1 MQWNVLNKLKKLKIW
16 KWNSTINEANKM
28 SSNLDHSKTADDS
41 KSLYEGS
48 MMDKPVRKQRQPVP
62 DTKDKLTLWVTL
74 MVSTTLCISVLA
86 MVFAFMLGLWAK
98 EVDNA
103 EIFKMISPAFSTLI
117 GGMIG
122 FLSGI
127 KLMQNEDSKKDTK

>member
-1 MQWNVLNKLKKLKIW
+1 
-16 KWNSTINEANKM
+16 
-28 SSNLDHSKTADDS
+28 
-41 KSLYEGS
+41 
-48 MMDKPVRKQRQPVP
+48 MDKPIRKPKQPVP
-62 DTKDKLTLWVTL
+62 DTKEKLTLYVTL
-74 MVSTTLCISVLA
+74 MVSTTLCVSVLA
-86 MVFAFMLGLWAK
+86 MVASFMLGLWAK

-127 KLMQNEDSKKDTK
+127 KLMQNEDSKKEK

>member
-1 MQWNVLNKLKKLKIW
+1 MTKKPI
-16 KWNSTINEANKM
+16 
-28 SSNLDHSKTADDS
+28 
-41 KSLYEGS
+41 
-48 MMDKPVRKQRQPVP
+48 RQPRKPQLEV
-62 DTKDKLTLWVTL
+62 KDKLTLWVTL
-74 MVSTTLCISVLA
+74 MVSATLCISVLA
-86 MVFAFMLGLWAK
+86 MVIAFMLGLWAK

-127 KLMQNEDSKKDTK
+127 KLMQNEDTKKDGKC

>member
-1 MQWNVLNKLKKLKIW
+1 
-16 KWNSTINEANKM
+16 
-28 SSNLDHSKTADDS
+28 
-41 KSLYEGS
+41 
-48 MMDKPVRKQRQPVP
+48 MDKPTRKPRPPVP
-62 DTKDKLTLWVTL
+62 DTKEKLTLYVTL

-86 MVFAFMLGLWAK
+86 MVTAFLLGLWAK

-127 KLMQNEDSKKDTK
+127 KLMQNEDNKKESK

>member
-1 MQWNVLNKLKKLKIW
+1 MTKKP
-16 KWNSTINEANKM
+16 EM
-28 SSNLDHSKTADDS
+28 
-41 KSLYEGS
+41 
-48 MMDKPVRKQRQPVP
+48 P
-62 DTKDKLTLWVTL
+62 DTKERLTLYVTL

-86 MVFAFMLGLWAK
+86 MVTAFLFGLWAK

-127 KLMQNEDSKKDTK
+127 KLMSNEDEKK

>member
-1 MQWNVLNKLKKLKIW
+1 MTRKPIPRPKKPLP
-16 KWNSTINEANKM
+16 NT
-28 SSNLDHSKTADDS
+28 
-41 KSLYEGS
+41 
-48 MMDKPVRKQRQPVP
+48 R
-62 DTKDKLTLWVTL
+62 DKLTLYVTL

-86 MVFAFMLGLWAK
+86 MVVSFMLGLWAK

-127 KLMQNEDSKKDTK
+127 KLMQNDDKSKTCKD

>member
-1 MQWNVLNKLKKLKIW
+1 M
-16 KWNSTINEANKM
+16 E
-28 SSNLDHSKTADDS
+28 
-41 KSLYEGS
+41 
-48 MMDKPVRKQRQPVP
+48 
-62 DTKDKLTLWVTL
+62 TKEKLTLWVTL
-74 MVSTTLCISVLA
+74 MVSFTLCISVLA
-86 MVFAFMLGLWAK
+86 MVTAFMLGLWAK

-127 KLMQNEDSKKDTK
+127 KLMQNEDTKKEPKC

>member
-1 MQWNVLNKLKKLKIW
+1 MTKKPI
-16 KWNSTINEANKM
+16 
-28 SSNLDHSKTADDS
+28 
-41 KSLYEGS
+41 
-48 MMDKPVRKQRQPVP
+48 RQPRKPQLQV
-62 DTKDKLTLWVTL
+62 KDKLTLWVTL
-74 MVSTTLCISVLA
+74 MVSATLCISVLA
-86 MVFAFMLGLWAK
+86 MVISFMLGLWAK

-127 KLMQNEDSKKDTK
+127 KLMQNEDSKKDGKC

>member
-1 MQWNVLNKLKKLKIW
+1 MTKKPIP
-16 KWNSTINEANKM
+16 
-28 SSNLDHSKTADDS
+28 
-41 KSLYEGS
+41 
-48 MMDKPVRKQRQPVP
+48 KPQME
-62 DTKDKLTLWVTL
+62 TKEKLTLWVTL
-74 MVSTTLCISVLA
+74 MVSTTLCLSVLA
-86 MVFAFMLGLWAK
+86 MVTAFMLGLWAK

-127 KLMQNEDSKKDTK
+127 KLMQNEDKPKEK

>member
-1 MQWNVLNKLKKLKIW
+1 MTKKPIPR
-16 KWNSTINEANKM
+16 T
-28 SSNLDHSKTADDS
+28 
-41 KSLYEGS
+41 
-48 MMDKPVRKQRQPVP
+48 PRKPVP
-62 DTKDKLTLWVTL
+62 DTKEKLTLYVTL

-86 MVFAFMLGLWAK
+86 MVISFILGLWAK

-127 KLMQNEDSKKDTK
+127 KLMQNEEKDKKC

>member
-1 MQWNVLNKLKKLKIW
+1 MTKKPPQ
-16 KWNSTINEANKM
+16 
-28 SSNLDHSKTADDS
+28 H
-41 KSLYEGS
+41 
-48 MMDKPVRKQRQPVP
+48 VP
-62 DTKDKLTLWVTL
+62 DTKEKLTLYVTL

-86 MVFAFMLGLWAK
+86 MVIAFMLGLWAK

-127 KLMQNEDSKKDTK
+127 KLMQNDDKKDSKC

>member
-1 MQWNVLNKLKKLKIW
+1 MTK
-16 KWNSTINEANKM
+16 
-28 SSNLDHSKTADDS
+28 
-41 KSLYEGS
+41 
-48 MMDKPVRKQRQPVP
+48 KPVPN
-62 DTKDKLTLWVTL
+62 TKEKLTLYVTL

-86 MVFAFMLGLWAK
+86 MVAAFLLGLWAK

-127 KLMQNEDSKKDTK
+127 KLMQNEDTKPKEPK

>member
-1 MQWNVLNKLKKLKIW
+1 MTKKPQEPI
-16 KWNSTINEANKM
+16 
-28 SSNLDHSKTADDS
+28 
-41 KSLYEGS
+41 
-48 MMDKPVRKQRQPVP
+48 R
-62 DTKDKLTLWVTL
+62 DTKEKLTLYVTL

-86 MVFAFMLGLWAK
+86 MVTAFLFGLWAK

-127 KLMQNEDSKKDTK
+127 KLMQNEDTKPKDK

>member
-1 MQWNVLNKLKKLKIW
+1 M
-16 KWNSTINEANKM
+16 TR
-28 SSNLDHSKTADDS
+28 
-41 KSLYEGS
+41 
-48 MMDKPVRKQRQPVP
+48 KPIPRPRKPQIEV
-62 DTKDKLTLWVTL
+62 KEKLTLYVTL

-86 MVFAFMLGLWAK
+86 MVVSFMLGLWAK

-127 KLMQNEDSKKDTK
+127 KLMQNEDKKDSKC

>member
-1 MQWNVLNKLKKLKIW
+1 ME
-16 KWNSTINEANKM
+16 STKE
-28 SSNLDHSKTADDS
+28 
-41 KSLYEGS
+41 
-48 MMDKPVRKQRQPVP
+48 R
-62 DTKDKLTLWVTL
+62 LTFWVTF
-74 MVSTTLCISVLA
+74 MVSTTLCISVLS
-86 MVFAFMLGLWAK
+86 MVIAFMLGLWAK

-127 KLMQNEDSKKDTK
+127 KLNQDDEKKPASQPPCQKDNNGAV

>member
-1 MQWNVLNKLKKLKIW
+1 
-16 KWNSTINEANKM
+16 
-28 SSNLDHSKTADDS
+28 
-41 KSLYEGS
+41 
-48 MMDKPVRKQRQPVP
+48 MDKPIRKPKAPVP
-62 DTKDKLTLWVTL
+62 DTKEKLTLYVTL

-86 MVFAFMLGLWAK
+86 MVAAFILGLWAK

-127 KLMQNEDSKKDTK
+127 KLMQNEDTKKESK

>member
-1 MQWNVLNKLKKLKIW
+1 MTKKP
-16 KWNSTINEANKM
+16 E
-28 SSNLDHSKTADDS
+28 
-41 KSLYEGS
+41 
-48 MMDKPVRKQRQPVP
+48 P
-62 DTKDKLTLWVTL
+62 DTKEKLTLYVTL
-74 MVSTTLCISVLA
+74 MVSTTLCISVLG
-86 MVFAFMLGLWAK
+86 MVVAFLLGLWAK

-127 KLMQNEDSKKDTK
+127 KLMQNEDTKPKDKP

>member
-1 MQWNVLNKLKKLKIW
+1 MTKKPIR
-16 KWNSTINEANKM
+16 TPR
-28 SSNLDHSKTADDS
+28 
-41 KSLYEGS
+41 
-48 MMDKPVRKQRQPVP
+48 KPSP
-62 DTKDKLTLWVTL
+62 DTRDKLTLYVTL

-86 MVFAFMLGLWAK
+86 MVISFMLGLWAK

-127 KLMQNEDSKKDTK
+127 KLMQNEDKKEHKC

>member
-1 MQWNVLNKLKKLKIW
+1 MTKKPIQ
-16 KWNSTINEANKM
+16 TPPQ
-28 SSNLDHSKTADDS
+28 
-41 KSLYEGS
+41 Y
-48 MMDKPVRKQRQPVP
+48 VP
-62 DTKDKLTLWVTL
+62 DTKEKLTLYVTL

-86 MVFAFMLGLWAK
+86 MVVAFMLGLWAK

-127 KLMQNEDSKKDTK
+127 KLMQNEDKPKEK

>member
-1 MQWNVLNKLKKLKIW
+1 M
-16 KWNSTINEANKM
+16 TE
-28 SSNLDHSKTADDS
+28 
-41 KSLYEGS
+41 
-48 MMDKPVRKQRQPVP
+48 KPQME
-62 DTKDKLTLWVTL
+62 TKEKLTLWVTL
-74 MVSTTLCISVLA
+74 MVSFTLCISVLA
-86 MVFAFMLGLWAK
+86 MVTAFLFGLWAK

-127 KLMQNEDSKKDTK
+127 KLMQNEDTKPKEK

>member
-1 MQWNVLNKLKKLKIW
+1 MTKKPQEPI
-16 KWNSTINEANKM
+16 
-28 SSNLDHSKTADDS
+28 
-41 KSLYEGS
+41 
-48 MMDKPVRKQRQPVP
+48 R
-62 DTKDKLTLWVTL
+62 DTKEKLTLYVTL

-86 MVFAFMLGLWAK
+86 MVTAFMLGLWAK

-127 KLMQNEDSKKDTK
+127 KLMQNEDKPKDKNT

>member
-1 MQWNVLNKLKKLKIW
+1 MTKKPIPR
-16 KWNSTINEANKM
+16 
-28 SSNLDHSKTADDS
+28 
-41 KSLYEGS
+41 
-48 MMDKPVRKQRQPVP
+48 PVRKPQME
-62 DTKDKLTLWVTL
+62 TKEKLTLWVTL

-86 MVFAFMLGLWAK
+86 MVTAFMLGLWAK

-127 KLMQNEDSKKDTK
+127 KLMQNEETKPKDKP

>member
-1 MQWNVLNKLKKLKIW
+1 MTKKPPQ
-16 KWNSTINEANKM
+16 
-28 SSNLDHSKTADDS
+28 H
-41 KSLYEGS
+41 
-48 MMDKPVRKQRQPVP
+48 VP
-62 DTKDKLTLWVTL
+62 DTKEKLTLYVTL
-74 MVSTTLCISVLA
+74 MVSTTLCLSVLA
-86 MVFAFMLGLWAK
+86 MVVAFMLGLWAK

-127 KLMQNEDSKKDTK
+127 KLMQNEDNKPKDK

>member
-1 MQWNVLNKLKKLKIW
+1 MTKKPI
-16 KWNSTINEANKM
+16 
-28 SSNLDHSKTADDS
+28 
-41 KSLYEGS
+41 
-48 MMDKPVRKQRQPVP
+48 RQPRKPQIEV
-62 DTKDKLTLWVTL
+62 KEKLTLWVTL

-86 MVFAFMLGLWAK
+86 MVISFMLGLWAK

-127 KLMQNEDSKKDTK
+127 KLMQNEDSKKDGKC

>member
-1 MQWNVLNKLKKLKIW
+1 MTKKPI
-16 KWNSTINEANKM
+16 
-28 SSNLDHSKTADDS
+28 
-41 KSLYEGS
+41 
-48 MMDKPVRKQRQPVP
+48 RQPRKPQIEV
-62 DTKDKLTLWVTL
+62 KDKLTLWVTL

-86 MVFAFMLGLWAK
+86 MVISFMLGLWAK

-127 KLMQNEDSKKDTK
+127 KLMQNEDKKDSKC

>member
-1 MQWNVLNKLKKLKIW
+1 MNKPI
-16 KWNSTINEANKM
+16 
-28 SSNLDHSKTADDS
+28 
-41 KSLYEGS
+41 
-48 MMDKPVRKQRQPVP
+48 RQPRKPQLEV
-62 DTKDKLTLWVTL
+62 KDKLTLWVTL
-74 MVSTTLCISVLA
+74 MVSATLCISVLA
-86 MVFAFMLGLWAK
+86 MVIAFMLGLWAK

-127 KLMQNEDSKKDTK
+127 KLMQNEEHKKDSKC

>member
-1 MQWNVLNKLKKLKIW
+1 MARLSPI
-16 KWNSTINEANKM
+16 E
-28 SSNLDHSKTADDS
+28 
-41 KSLYEGS
+41 
-48 MMDKPVRKQRQPVP
+48 
-62 DTKDKLTLWVTL
+62 DTKAKLTLYVTL
-74 MVSTTLCISVLA
+74 MVSTTLCIAVLA
-86 MVFAFMLGLWAK
+86 MVFSFILGLWAK

-127 KLMQNEDSKKDTK
+127 KLMQNEEDKPKRGPKC

>member
-1 MQWNVLNKLKKLKIW
+1 MN
-16 KWNSTINEANKM
+16 TP
-28 SSNLDHSKTADDS
+28 TR
-41 KSLYEGS
+41 
-48 MMDKPVRKQRQPVP
+48 KPRQPVP
-62 DTKDKLTLWVTL
+62 DTKEKLTLYVTL

-86 MVFAFMLGLWAK
+86 MVTAFMLGLWAK

-127 KLMQNEDSKKDTK
+127 KLMQNEDSKPKEPK

>member
-1 MQWNVLNKLKKLKIW
+1 
-16 KWNSTINEANKM
+16 
-28 SSNLDHSKTADDS
+28 
-41 KSLYEGS
+41 
-48 MMDKPVRKQRQPVP
+48 MDNPIRRPKQPIP
-62 DTKDKLTLWVTL
+62 DTKEKLTLYVTL

-86 MVFAFMLGLWAK
+86 MVVAFMLGLWAK

-127 KLMQNEDSKKDTK
+127 KLMQNEDSKKDGKC

>member
-1 MQWNVLNKLKKLKIW
+1 M
-16 KWNSTINEANKM
+16 TR
-28 SSNLDHSKTADDS
+28 
-41 KSLYEGS
+41 
-48 MMDKPVRKQRQPVP
+48 KPIPRPKRPQME
-62 DTKDKLTLWVTL
+62 TKEKLTLWVTL
-74 MVSTTLCISVLA
+74 MVSTTLCLSVLA
-86 MVFAFMLGLWAK
+86 MVTSFMLGLWAK

-127 KLMQNEDSKKDTK
+127 KLMQNEDKKDSKC

>member
-1 MQWNVLNKLKKLKIW
+1 MEN
-16 KWNSTINEANKM
+16 
-28 SSNLDHSKTADDS
+28 
-41 KSLYEGS
+41 
-48 MMDKPVRKQRQPVP
+48 
-62 DTKDKLTLWVTL
+62 TKERLTFWVTF

-86 MVFAFMLGLWAK
+86 MVISFMLGLWAK

-127 KLMQNEDSKKDTK
+127 KLNQDDDKKSTPSCKKD

>member
-1 MQWNVLNKLKKLKIW
+1 M
-16 KWNSTINEANKM
+16 
-28 SSNLDHSKTADDS
+28 TA
-41 KSLYEGS
+41 
-48 MMDKPVRKQRQPVP
+48 PVRKPKQPVP
-62 DTKDKLTLWVTL
+62 DTKEKLTLYVTL

-86 MVFAFMLGLWAK
+86 MVTAFMLGLWAK

-127 KLMQNEDSKKDTK
+127 KLMQNEDSKKDAK

>member
-1 MQWNVLNKLKKLKIW
+1 MTKKPPQ
-16 KWNSTINEANKM
+16 
-28 SSNLDHSKTADDS
+28 H
-41 KSLYEGS
+41 
-48 MMDKPVRKQRQPVP
+48 VP
-62 DTKDKLTLWVTL
+62 DTKEKLTLYVTL

-86 MVFAFMLGLWAK
+86 MVVAFMLGLWAK

-127 KLMQNEDSKKDTK
+127 KLMQNEDKSKSCKD